1 MISWAMTRTS
11 LNIRALL
18 WAVILYLLVLV
29 HHFQNNSLFSIG
41 LQEKEQQR
49 SSSSNCDCSGK
60 NSSTVESSNIHAI
73 PGDDNINN
81 EKAFTSTSNTS
92 TASSIQH
99 KPSLDTDACRDIFRT
114 KVRRSKGSKH
124 GCYTMIRYQSYDTT
138 SSSTITCTCTP
149 RMIPVLY
156 LLLLSQQQTHHST
169 SFICVKNNTTHRAKV
184 VLVK

>member
-1 MISWAMTRTS
+1 MVQPLPRTNNSSIFDNMISWPMTITRTS
-11 LNIRALL
+11 LNIRALW
-18 WAVILYLLVLV
+18 WAVILCLLVLV
-29 HHFQNNSLFSIG
+29 HHFQNNSLFTIG

-60 NSSTVESSNIHAI
+60 ISSTVESSNIHAV

-99 KPSLDTDACRDIFRT
+99 KSSLDTDTCRDIFRT

-138 SSSTITCTCTP
+138 SSSTITCTRT
-149 RMIPVLY
+149 
-156 LLLLSQQQTHHST
+156 
-169 SFICVKNNTTHRAKV
+169 
-184 VLVK
+184 